1 MEEIAIGIDLGT
13 TYSCVGVFK
22 DGQCKIIANEDGSN
36 TTPSYVA
43 YDAGG
48 ERLIGEAAKTQ
59 LSANPKNT
67 VFNVKRLIGRPYN
80 DPDLTEDLKNLPFS
94 VINKGNKPFIKVKKG
109 NKTKEFR
116 PEEISSAILQKMKSI
131 AEDYLGHVVK
141 YAVIT
146 VPAYFNDAQRRAT
159 KDAGVIAGLDVLRI
173 INEPTAAAIAYGLD
187 RGTKEEK
194 HILIFDCGGGTHD
207 VTLLEMADGVVN
219 VKATA
224 GDTHLGGEDFDNV
237 LVKYF
242 MGEFKKQ
249 TGLDIS
255 KNVKS
260 ISRLK
265 KECEKIKRVLSGSK
279 SATLNIDSLY
289 KGEDFVSS
297 ITRTKFESVVND
309 VINRVL
315 NPVKKVLED
324 ANMDKSEIDEIV
336 LVGGS
341 TRIPAIQERLSN
353 YFDGKKLNKSIHPDE
368 AVAYGAAVQ
377 AAILMGDK
385 SSKIKDIVLV
395 DVTPLTLGIETSG
408 GVMTPLIPRNTTI
421 PVEKE
426 KIFSTYEDNQTGVL
440 IQIFEGERKLTKDNN
455 LLGTFHLDGIPPLPK
470 GRPEI
475 KVVCKIN
482 SDGILVVSAEDLGS
496 GKDGSITIKNDS
508 DRLSEAEIEKLIK
521 EAEKN
526 KQEDELAIKRIELI
540 NEIESYPRNVS
551 EILANKKLSKYISEK
566 DTKLIKTKV
575 NDLEKWANDN
585 KNTTVDEME
594 KVLDKFRKFYTPL
607 ITKAYEQSS
616 KNNAPSN
623 CEEDET
629 EENGDDEEPDESE

>member
-80 DPDLTEDLKNLPFS
+80 DPDLAEDLKNLPFS

-109 NKTKEFR
+109 NKSKEFR

-131 AEDYLGHVVK
+131 AEDYLGHSVK

-187 RGTKEEK
+187 KGTKEEK

-207 VTLLEMADGVVN
+207 VTLLEMADGIIS

-249 TGLDIS
+249 TSLDIS

-260 ISRLK
+260 MSRLK

-289 KGEDFVSS
+289 KGEDFVLS
-297 ITRTKFESVVND
+297 ITRTKFESIVND

-324 ANMDKSEIDEIV
+324 ANMNKSEIDEIV

-368 AVAYGAAVQ
+368 AVAYGAAIQ

-385 SSKIKDIVLV
+385 SSKIKDIVLL

-408 GVMTPLIPRNTTI
+408 GIMTPLIPRNTKI
-421 PVEKE
+421 PAEKE
-426 KIFSTYEDNQTGVL
+426 KIFSTYENAYHWKIKTN
-440 IQIFEGERKLTKDNN
+440 KKYN
-455 LLGTFHLDGIPPLPK
+455 LP
-470 GRPEI
+470 
-475 KVVCKIN
+475 
-482 SDGILVVSAEDLGS
+482 
-496 GKDGSITIKNDS
+496 IKNLIHKKKGFFEVELTQGKRMKVDKC
-508 DRLSEAEIEKLIK
+508 DLKLVDKYTINYNNGYAKTADNGKLI
-521 EAEKN
+521 AFH
-526 KQEDELAIKRIELI
+526 
-540 NEIESYPRNVS
+540 
-551 EILANKKLSKYISEK
+551 
-566 DTKLIKTKV
+566 KLICGIKKGCI
-575 NDLEKWANDN
+575 KHIN
-585 KNTTVDEME
+585 KNGIDNRRHNL
-594 KVLDKFRKFYTPL
+594 KP
-607 ITKAYEQSS
+607 
-616 KNNAPSN
+616 
-623 CEEDET
+623 C
-629 EENGDDEEPDESE
+629 